1 MIAPVGFVLDASVLV
16 AFLRPGDP
24 FHGDADA
31 MVKRL
36 TLMPVTLYVP
46 AMAFAEVAAALARGE
61 DDTAL
66 ALSGISHLNKLR
78 RLRVIA
84 VDKSVGWMAAYAAA
98 NYRIRGCDAV
108 YVALA
113 QNLSAVLVTL
123 DRQQRERSPRTVVA
137 QTPADILASLR
148 TP

>member
-1 MIAPVGFVLDASVLV
+1 MSAPVGFVIDASVLV

-66 ALSGISHLNKLR
+66 ALNGLSHLNKLR
-78 RLRVIA
+78 RLRTIA

-98 NYRIRGCDAV
+98 SYRIRGCDAV

-123 DRQQRERSPRTVVA
+123 DRQQRERSPRTVFA
-137 QTPADILASLR
+137 QAPADILASL
-148 TP
+148 PKP

>member
-1 MIAPVGFVLDASVLV
+1 MKAPVGFVLDASVLV

-24 FHGDADA
+24 FHVDADA
-31 MVKRL
+31 MMKRL

-66 ALSGISHLNKLR
+66 ALSGISHLSQLR
-78 RLRVIA
+78 RLRVID

-98 NYRIRGCDAV
+98 SYRISGCDAV

-113 QNLSAVLVTL
+113 QKLSAVLITL

-137 QTPADILASLR
+137 QTPADVLASLQI
-148 TP
+148 P